1 MDEDNFPERSKKMEE
16 AKDSPIKTSEEQGT
30 HQKNW
35 VFILVIFIIIF
46 VILIA
51 LGISYLAH
59 NPEQTS
65 NIRDIFIIIMA
76 LESLFVGFVLA
87 LLVIQLARLINL
99 LQNEIKPIL
108 DSTNDTANTLRGTAV
123 FLSDQ
128 LTEPI
133 IQLNG
138 YLAALQK
145 VVELFRLTK
154 K

>member
-1 MDEDNFPERSKKMEE
+1 MDEKIDMNQEAENVVAPDYSPGESKE
-16 AKDSPIKTSEEQGT
+16 KDK
-30 HQKNW
+30 QKKW
-35 VFILVIFIIIF
+35 VIIAVIAFILIFAL
-46 VILIA
+46 VIL
-51 LGISYLAH
+51 GIYFLTL
-59 NPEQTS
+59 NPAQTE

-76 LESLFVGFVLA
+76 LESIFVGFVLA

-108 DSTNDTANTLRGTAV
+108 HSTNDTANTLKGTAI
-123 FLSDQ
+123 FLSDH

-145 VVELFRLTK
+145 MTELFRFSK

>member
-1 MDEDNFPERSKKMEE
+1 MDKSNFSEKNEQIEE
-16 AKDSPIKTSEEQGT
+16 AKESQTKTSQEQSFQ
-30 HQKNW
+30 QKKW
-35 VFILVIFIIIF
+35 LSIFIIIVIVF
-46 VILIA
+46 AILIG
-51 LGISYLAH
+51 LGVSYLAH

>member
-1 MDEDNFPERSKKMEE
+1 
-16 AKDSPIKTSEEQGT
+16 
-30 HQKNW
+30 
-35 VFILVIFIIIF
+35 
-46 VILIA
+46 
-51 LGISYLAH
+51 
-59 NPEQTS
+59 
-65 NIRDIFIIIMA
+65 MA